1 VSSDPERVLKLLSFN
16 IQAGTT
22 TAKYR
27 QYVTRSW
34 RQILPNNQ
42 RVANLDSIS
51 ELIDGYDLVGLQ
63 EVDCG
68 SLRSGFVNQAKYLAT
83 HAGFPW
89 WTHQPNRKVGVIA
102 HAGNG
107 LLSHL
112 HPVRVDEHRLP
123 GAIPGRG
130 ALVVKFG
137 AGKSALW
144 IVVLHLALGRRARF
158 QQLRYVAHL
167 VAAHPHVVV
176 MGDLNTGPESGEVE
190 EFRSRSGLVLPKGRP
205 NTFPSWQPQRAIDH
219 IMVSPGLEVLAY
231 NTLESQLSDHLPLAI
246 SIRLPEEVSLEASVP
261 GHSHGDSQQE
271 DPEQPRQ
278 AG

>member
-1 VSSDPERVLKLLSFN
+1 MSPSHERVLKLLSFN

-34 RQILPNNQ
+34 RQVLPNNQ

-51 ELIDGYDLVGLQ
+51 DLVAGYDIVGLQ

-68 SLRSGFVNQAKYLAT
+68 SLRSGFVNQAKYMAT

-89 WTHQPNRKVGVIA
+89 WTHQPNRKIGVIA

-107 LLSHL
+107 LLSRYD
-112 HPVRVDEHRLP
+112 PDRVDEHRLP

-137 AGKSALW
+137 LGKRALW
-144 IVVLHLALGRRARF
+144 VVVLHLALGRRARF

-167 VAAHPHVVV
+167 VSAHPYVVV
-176 MGDLNTGPESGEVE
+176 MGDLNTGPESHEVE
-190 EFRSRSGLVLPKGRP
+190 EFRTRSGLVLPQVRP
-205 NTFPSWQPQRAIDH
+205 NTFPSWRPQRAIDH
-219 IMVSPGLEVLAY
+219 ILVSPALEVLDYDA
-231 NTLESQLSDHLPLAI
+231 LESQLSDHLPLAI
-246 SIRLPEEVSLEASVP
+246 SVRLPDDVSMP
-261 GHSHGDSQQE
+261 GHSQRNGQQKNS
-271 DPEQPRQ
+271 EQPRQ

>member
-1 VSSDPERVLKLLSFN
+1 VSSGTERVLKLLSFN
-16 IQAGTT
+16 IQAGTS

-27 QYVTRSW
+27 QYVTRGW

-51 ELIDGYDLVGLQ
+51 ELVADYDIVGLQ

-107 LLSHL
+107 LLSRFD
-112 HPVRVDEHRLP
+112 PVRVDEHRLP

-130 ALVVKFG
+130 ALVAKFG
-137 AGKSALW
+137 QGKSALW
-144 IVVLHLALGRRARF
+144 VVVLHLALGRRARF

-167 VAAHPHVVV
+167 VAAHPYVVV
-176 MGDLNTGPESGEVE
+176 MGDLNSGPESHEIE
-190 EFRSRSGLVLPKGRP
+190 EFRERADLVLPCRAP
-205 NTFPSWQPQRAIDH
+205 MTFPSWDPQRAIDH
-219 IMVSPGLEVLAY
+219 VLVSPGLEVLTY
-231 NTLESQLSDHLPLAI
+231 DTLYSQLSDHLPLAI
-246 SIRLPEEVSLEASVP
+246 SVRLPDALSLP
-261 GHSHGDSQQE
+261 GHAEGDDQQK

>member
-1 VSSDPERVLKLLSFN
+1 VTGSDGQVLKLVSFN

-34 RQILPNNQ
+34 RQVLPNNQ
-42 RVANLDSIS
+42 RVANLDAIA
-51 ELIDGYDLVGLQ
+51 DLVGDADIVGLQ

-89 WTHQPNRKVGVIA
+89 WSHQANRKVGVIA

-107 LLSHL
+107 MLSRFD
-112 HPVRVDEHRLP
+112 PSRIDEHRLP

-130 ALVVKFG
+130 AMVAQFG
-137 AGKSALW
+137 EGEAALRV
-144 IVVLHLALGRRARF
+144 VVLHLALGRRARF

-167 VAAHPHVVV
+167 VSAYPHVVV
-176 MGDLNTGPESGEVE
+176 MGDLNAGPESGELR
-190 EFRSRSGLVLPKGRP
+190 EFREHAGLALPETRP

-219 IMVSPGLEVLAY
+219 ILVSPALRVLDYQA
-231 NTLESQLSDHLPLAI
+231 LPEQLSDHLAVAI
-246 SIRLPEEVSLEASVP
+246 RIELPQDFSLH
-261 GHSHGDSQQE
+261 GHAHGDEQQE
-271 DPEQPRQ
+271 DAEDTRET
-278 AG
+278 G

>member
-1 VSSDPERVLKLLSFN
+1 MNSGRQRELRLLSFN

-34 RQILPNNQ
+34 RQVLPNNQ

-51 ELIDGYDLVGLQ
+51 ALIAGYDIVGLQ

-68 SLRSGFVNQAKYLAT
+68 SLRSGFVNQAKYMAT

-89 WTHQPNRKVGVIA
+89 WTHQPNRRVGVIA

-107 LLSHL
+107 MLSRHE
-112 HPVRVDEHRLP
+112 PDRVDEHRLP

-137 AGKSALW
+137 TGKQALW
-144 IVVLHLALGRRARF
+144 VIVLHLALGRRARF

-167 VAAHPHVVV
+167 VAAHPFVVV
-176 MGDLNTGPESGEVE
+176 MGDLNTGPESHEVE
-190 EFRSRSGLVLPKGRP
+190 EFCARSGLVLPNGRP

-219 IMVSPGLEVLAY
+219 ILVSRALDVLDY
-231 NTLESQLSDHLPLAI
+231 DVLPSQLSDHLPLAMTL
-246 SIRLPEEVSLEASVP
+246 RLPAEISLE
-261 GHSHGDSQQE
+261 SHPERNNQQE
-271 DPEQPRQ
+271 NPEQPRQ